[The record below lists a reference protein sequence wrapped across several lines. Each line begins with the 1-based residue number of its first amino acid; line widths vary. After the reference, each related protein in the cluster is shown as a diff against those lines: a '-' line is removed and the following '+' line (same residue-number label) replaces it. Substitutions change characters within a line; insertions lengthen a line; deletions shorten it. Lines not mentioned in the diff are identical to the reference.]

1 MNQMFIPSEAKNTV
15 DFALECILEEK
26 KLIEKMKLS
35 DILQTSSLSDD
46 YIKKLKQIGSRI
58 IDNKSTVYLLYD
70 SKTNSYYKW
79 IDINY

>member
-1 MNQMFIPSEAKNTV
+1 MNQMFISSESKNTV

-46 YIKKLKQIGSRI
+46 YIKKLEQIGSRI